1 MAILLMIHSMYKF
14 EGDTMIQEDNTAAI
28 AKQVKQAVKKHV
40 KGRLTV
46 RSKGG
51 KTRFIMVAGEHID
64 NELRKKVLAVVAP
77 NANVRDKNNISYGN
91 ISDRIISAT
100 VEQWAKVLGL
110 REERQMKSFNE
121 FTQDTDGA

>member
-1 MAILLMIHSMYKF
+1 MNTFNNHIQDKEKGNPMI
-14 EGDTMIQEDNTAAI
+14 EEDNTAAI

-91 ISDRIISAT
+91 ISDRIISAS

-121 FTQDTDGA
+121 FTQDTDVA